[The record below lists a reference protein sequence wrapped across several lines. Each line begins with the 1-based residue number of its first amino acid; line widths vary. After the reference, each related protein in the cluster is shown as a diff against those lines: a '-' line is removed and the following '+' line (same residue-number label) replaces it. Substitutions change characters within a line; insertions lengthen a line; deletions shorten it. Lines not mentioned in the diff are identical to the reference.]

1 MIHKSATLCKI
12 LRNATSAA
20 ISVGVLLLLAGCGGE
35 SRPPHIFVISIDTLR
50 ADALTP
56 YGETRVETPTASAL
70 AAEGTLFSRAV
81 TPMGITI
88 PVHATMLTG
97 LMPRHH
103 GVRANVHRLAEDVP
117 AIVEDLEAIGYTSA
131 SILSL
136 GAMNFIAG
144 LDRGFDFAS
153 DRAEEGREFRR
164 DDAETLDM
172 ALAWIGE
179 QDGETPLFM
188 LLHFYDVHSPHMP
201 TEYTPPMPDG
211 YDGPLIDGISVETL
225 YNESQDLLAGRPAEL
240 AALRALFVGE
250 AAEAD
255 RRAGRFIEAL
265 REQGLLDNSVVIYL
279 ADHGQGLGEN
289 DYFGHGPT
297 LEQTV
302 LHVPIIVRDFRRRGE
317 PLQVTET
324 VGLIDIA
331 PTVLGLAGL
340 DAGDLPGRDL
350 LALGESKTPS
360 VYISEVEQRSSQ
372 TEFRP
377 EHFDDE
383 ALAAFFDNYKY
394 VESDGEQRLFR
405 IDETWGQ
412 EIRPVE
418 LDELHESL
426 RIWLADLMQEYRDG
440 NASSERAELDDAAI
454 EQLRS
459 LGYIQ

>member
-1 MIHKSATLCKI
+1 MICKFDS
-12 LRNATSAA
+12 LFKTVRAAKSAA
-20 ISVGVLLLLAGCGGE
+20 ISVGLLLALAGCSGE
-35 SRPPHIFVISIDTLR
+35 PRPPHIFVISIDTLR
-50 ADALTP
+50 ADALAP
-56 YGETRVETPTASAL
+56 WGETRVETPTASAL
-70 AAEGTLFSRAV
+70 AAEGTLFTRAV

-117 AIVEDLEAIGYTSA
+117 AIVEDLDAAGYASA

-136 GAMNFIAG
+136 GAMNFMAG
-144 LDRGFDFAS
+144 LDRGFGFAS
-153 DRAEEGREFRR
+153 DRDEDGREFKRN
-164 DDAETLDM
+164 DSETLDM
-172 ALAWIGE
+172 ALDWIGR

-188 LLHFYDVHSPHMP
+188 LLHFYDVHSPHLP
-201 TEYTPPMPDG
+201 TDYTPPMPDG
-211 YDGPLIDGISVETL
+211 YAGPLADGISVEML
-225 YNESQDLLAGRPAEL
+225 YNESQELLAGRPDEL
-240 AALRALFVGE
+240 AALRALYLGE

-255 RRAGRFIEAL
+255 RRAGTFIEAL
-265 REQGLLDNSVVIYL
+265 RAQGLLDNSVVIYL

-302 LHVPIIVRDFRRRGE
+302 LHVPIIIRDFRDSGDAR
-317 PLQVTET
+317 QVTET

-331 PTVLGLAGL
+331 PTILGLAGL
-340 DAGDLPGRDL
+340 DAGGLPGRDL
-350 LALGESKTPS
+350 LAPGDAETPG
-360 VYISEVEQRSSQ
+360 VYLSEVEQRSSQ

-383 ALAAFFDNYKY
+383 ALAAYFDNYKY
-394 VESDGEQRLFR
+394 VESDGEQRLYR
-405 IDETWGQ
+405 VDETWGQ
-412 EIRPVE
+412 DIRPVD

-426 RIWLADLMQEYRDG
+426 RIWLADLMQDYREG
-440 NASSERAELDDAAI
+440 NASSERAELDDEAI
-454 EQLRS
+454 EHLRS

>member
-1 MIHKSATLCKI
+1 MIRKFDFPDQMLRAAAT
-12 LRNATSAA
+12 A
-20 ISVGVLLLLAGCGGE
+20 GLLLALAGCGGE
-35 SRPPHIFVISIDTLR
+35 PEPPHIFIVSIDTLR
-50 ADALTP
+50 ADALAP

-70 AAEGTLFSRAV
+70 AAEGTLFTRAV
-81 TPMGITI
+81 SPMGITI

-97 LMPRHH
+97 LMPRDH

-117 AIVEDLEAIGYTSA
+117 AIAEDLDAAGYTSA

-136 GAMNFIAG
+136 GAMNFIAA

-153 DRAEEGREFRR
+153 DRAEDGREFKR

-172 ALAWIGE
+172 ALDWIKR
-179 QDGETPLFM
+179 QDGQDPLFM
-188 LLHFYDVHSPHMP
+188 LLHFYNVHSPHLP
-201 TEYTPPMPDG
+201 TEFTPPMPDG
-211 YDGPLIDGISVETL
+211 YDGPLVDGISVETL
-225 YNESQDLLAGRPAEL
+225 YNESQALLAGRPDEL
-240 AALRALFVGE
+240 EALGALYAGE

-265 REQGLLDNSVVIYL
+265 RERGLLENSVVIYL

-302 LHVPIIVRDFRRRGE
+302 LHVPIIIRDFRERGRAR
-317 PLQVTET
+317 QVTET
-324 VGLIDIA
+324 VGLVDIA
-331 PTVLGLAGL
+331 PTVLELAGL
-340 DAGDLPGRDL
+340 DAGNLPGRNL
-350 LALGESKTPS
+350 LALDESDSPR
-360 VYISEVEQRSSQ
+360 VYLAEVEQRSSQ
-372 TEFRP
+372 TEYRP

-383 ALAAFFDNYKY
+383 ALAAYFEDYKY
-394 VESDGEQRLFR
+394 VESDGEQRLYR

-412 EIRPVE
+412 KIRPVE
-418 LDELHESL
+418 LEELHESL
-426 RIWLADLMQEYRDG
+426 RIWLADQMQDYREG
-440 NASSERAELDDAAI
+440 KTSSERAELDDEAI

>member
-1 MIHKSATLCKI
+1 MIRKFEFPGKSLRAGAT
-12 LRNATSAA
+12 AA
-20 ISVGVLLLLAGCGGE
+20 LLLLLAGCGGE
-35 SRPPHIFVISIDTLR
+35 PEPPHIFVISIDTLR
-50 ADALTP
+50 ADALAP
-56 YGETRVETPTASAL
+56 FGETRVETPTATAL
-70 AAEGTLFSRAV
+70 AAEGTMFTRAV

-103 GVRANVHRLAEDVP
+103 GVRANVHRLADEIP
-117 AIVEDLEAIGYTSA
+117 AITESLDAAGYTSA

-136 GAMNFIAG
+136 GAMNFMAG

-153 DRAEEGREFRR
+153 DREETGRQFKR

-172 ALAWIGE
+172 ALDWVGR

-188 LLHFYDVHSPHMP
+188 LLHFYDVHSPHLP
-201 TEYTPPMPDG
+201 TEFTPPLPDG
-211 YDGPLIDGISVETL
+211 YDGPLADGISVETL
-225 YNESQDLLAGRPAEL
+225 YNESQALLAGRPVEL
-240 AALRALFVGE
+240 AALGALYAGE

-265 REQGLLDNSVVIYL
+265 RERGLLENSVIIYT

-289 DYFGHGPT
+289 DYFGHGPS

-302 LHVPIIVRDFRRRGE
+302 LHVPVIIRDFRTRGNAR
-317 PLQVTET
+317 QVTET

-340 DAGDLPGRDL
+340 DAGDLPGQNL
-350 LALGESKTPS
+350 LALDETDSPR
-360 VYISEVEQRSSQ
+360 VYLSEVEQRSSQ

-377 EHFDDE
+377 EHFDDQ
-383 ALAAFFDNYKY
+383 ALAAYFENYKY
-394 VESDGEQRLFR
+394 VESDGEKRLYR

-412 EIRPVE
+412 RIQPAE
-418 LDELHESL
+418 LDDLHESL
-426 RIWLADLMQEYRDG
+426 RIWLADLMQDYREG
-440 NASSERAELDDAAI
+440 NASSERAELDDEAI

>member
-1 MIHKSATLCKI
+1 MICKCDALCKT
-12 LRNATSAA
+12 LRNATMAA
-20 ISVGVLLLLAGCGGE
+20 ISLGLLLVLPGCGGE

-50 ADALTP
+50 ADALVP
-56 YGETRVETPTASAL
+56 YGETSVETPTASAL
-70 AAEGTLFSRAV
+70 AADGILFTRAV

-117 AIVEDLEAIGYTSA
+117 AIVEKLDAIGYNSA

-153 DRAEEGREFRR
+153 DRAEDGREFKR

-172 ALAWIGE
+172 ALDWIGE
-179 QDGETPLFM
+179 QDGDTPLFM
-188 LLHFYDVHSPHMP
+188 LLHFYDVHSPHLP
-201 TEYTPPMPDG
+201 TDYTPPMPDG
-211 YDGPLIDGISVETL
+211 YDGPLVDGISVETL
-225 YNESQDLLAGRPAEL
+225 YNESQDLLAGRPDEL

-265 REQGLLDNSVVIYL
+265 RDQGLLENSVVIYL

-302 LHVPIIVRDFRRRGE
+302 LQVPIIIRDFRRPGE
-317 PLQVTET
+317 ARQVTET
-324 VGLIDIA
+324 VGLIDVA

-340 DAGDLPGRDL
+340 DADSLPGRNL
-350 LALGESKTPS
+350 LALGETETPS

-394 VESDGEQRLFR
+394 VESDGQQRLYR

-412 EIRPVE
+412 DIQPIE

-426 RIWLADLMQEYRDG
+426 RIWLADLMQDYREG
-440 NASSERAELDDAAI
+440 NTSSERAELDDEAI

>member
-1 MIHKSATLCKI
+1 MNKLDASGKS
-12 LRNATSAA
+12 LRTICTAA
-20 ISVGVLLLLAGCGGE
+20 AMLAVLAGCGGE
-35 SRPPHIFVISIDTLR
+35 QEPPHVFVISIDTLR
-50 ADALTP
+50 ADYLAP
-56 YGETRVETPTASAL
+56 YGQEQVETPTASAL
-70 AAEGTLFSRAV
+70 AAEGTLFTRAL

-97 LMPRHH
+97 LMPREHA
-103 GVRANVHRLAEDVP
+103 VRANVHRLADDVP
-117 AIVEDLEAIGYTSA
+117 TIAEDLDAAGYTSA

-136 GAMNFIAG
+136 GAMNFVSG
-144 LDRGFDFAS
+144 LDRGFDHAS
-153 DRAEEGREFRR
+153 DRDEDGREFRR
-164 DDAETLDM
+164 DDAQTLEM
-172 ALAWIGE
+172 ALDWIGR
-179 QDGETPLFM
+179 QDGQSPLFM
-188 LLHFYDVHSPHMP
+188 LLHFYDVHSPHLP
-201 TEYTPPMPDG
+201 TDHTPAMPDG
-211 YDGPLIDGISVETL
+211 YDGPLADGISVETL
-225 YNESQDLLAGRPAEL
+225 YNESQELLAGRPIEL
-240 AALRALFVGE
+240 AALGALYAGE

-265 REQGLLDNSVVIYL
+265 RAQGLLENSVVIYV

-302 LHVPIIVRDFRRRGE
+302 LHVPLIIRDFRKRANARR
-317 PLQVTET
+317 VTET

-331 PTVLGLAGL
+331 PTILALAGL
-340 DAGDLPGRDL
+340 DIDHLPGRNL
-350 LALGESKTPS
+350 IVPRESDAPT

-383 ALAAFFDNYKY
+383 ALAAYFEDFKL
-394 VESDGEQRLFR
+394 VEQDGQQRLYR

-412 EIRPVE
+412 DIQPAE
-418 LDELHESL
+418 LGEMHESL
-426 RIWLADLMQEYRDG
+426 RIWLADRLQDYREG
-440 NASSERAELDDAAI
+440 NASSERAELDNEAI

>member
-1 MIHKSATLCKI
+1 MICKFDALCKI
-12 LRNATSAA
+12 LRTATSAA
-20 ISVGVLLLLAGCGGE
+20 ISVGLALVLAGCGGE

-50 ADALTP
+50 ADALAP
-56 YGETRVETPTASAL
+56 YGESRVKTPTASAL
-70 AAEGTLFSRAV
+70 AAEGTVFTRAV

-88 PVHATMLTG
+88 PVHTTMLTG

-117 AIVEDLEAIGYTSA
+117 AIAEALDAIGYTSA

-153 DRAEEGREFRR
+153 DRAEGEREFMRG
-164 DDAETLDM
+164 DAETLDM

-188 LLHFYDVHSPHMP
+188 LLHFYAVHSPHLP
-201 TEYTPPMPDG
+201 TDYTPPMPDG
-211 YDGPLIDGISVETL
+211 YAGPLADGISVETL
-225 YNESQDLLAGRPAEL
+225 YNESQDLLAGQPEEL
-240 AALRALFVGE
+240 AALAALYAGE

-265 REQGLLDNSVVIYL
+265 RAQGLLENSVVIYL

-297 LEQTV
+297 LEQAV
-302 LHVPIIVRDFRRRGE
+302 LHVPIIIRDFRKRGE
-317 PLQVTET
+317 ARRVTET
-324 VGLIDIA
+324 VGLIDVA

-340 DAGDLPGRDL
+340 DADSLPGRNL
-350 LALGESKTPS
+350 LALGEAETHG

-383 ALAAFFDNYKY
+383 ALAAFFGNYKY
-394 VESDGEQRLFR
+394 VESDGEQRLYR
-405 IDETWGQ
+405 IDETRGQ
-412 EIRPVE
+412 DIRPIE

-426 RIWLADLMQEYRDG
+426 RIWLADLLDDYREG
-440 NASSERAELDDAAI
+440 NASSERAELGSEAI

>member
-1 MIHKSATLCKI
+1 MICKSDFLGKTLRAT
-12 LRNATSAA
+12 TAA
-20 ISVGVLLLLAGCGGE
+20 GLLLVLAGCGGD
-35 SRPPHIFVISIDTLR
+35 SRPPNIFVISIDTLR
-50 ADALTP
+50 ADALAP

-70 AAEGTLFSRAV
+70 AAEGTIFTRAV

-117 AIVEDLEAIGYTSA
+117 AIAEDLDAIGYTSA

-153 DRAEEGREFRR
+153 DRTEDGRKFKR
-164 DDAETLDM
+164 DDAETLDL
-172 ALAWIGE
+172 ALDWIGQ
-179 QDGETPLFM
+179 QDGKTPLFM
-188 LLHFYDVHSPHMP
+188 LLHFYDVHSPHLP
-201 TEYTPPMPDG
+201 TDYQPPMPDG
-211 YDGPLIDGISVETL
+211 YDGPLVDGISVETL
-225 YNESQDLLAGRPAEL
+225 YNESQTLLAGQPAEL
-240 AALRALFVGE
+240 AALAALYAGE

-255 RRAGRFIEAL
+255 RRAGRFIKAL
-265 REQGLLDNSVVIYL
+265 SDQGLLENSVVVYL

-302 LHVPIIVRDFRRRGE
+302 LHVPVIIRDFRTRSNRRK
-317 PLQVTET
+317 VTET

-331 PTVLGLAGL
+331 PTILGLAGL
-340 DAGDLPGRDL
+340 DAGNLPGRNL
-350 LALGESKTPS
+350 LALGESETPV

-383 ALAAFFDNYKY
+383 ALAAYFDNYKY
-394 VESDGEQRLFR
+394 LESDGEQRLYR

-412 EIRPVE
+412 EIQPVE
-418 LDELHESL
+418 LNVLHESL
-426 RIWLADLMQEYRDG
+426 RIWLADRMQDYREG
-440 NASSERAELDDAAI
+440 NTSSERAELDSEAI

>member
-1 MIHKSATLCKI
+1 MNCKSNSRGKA
-12 LRNATSAA
+12 LRAAA
-20 ISVGVLLLLAGCGGE
+20 IAGLMLVLAGCGAE
-35 SRPPHIFVISIDTLR
+35 PEPPNIFVISIDTLR
-50 ADALTP
+50 ADVLAP

-88 PVHATMLTG
+88 PVHATLLTG
-97 LMPRHH
+97 LMPRIH
-103 GVRANVHRLAEDVP
+103 GVRANVHRLADEVP
-117 AIVEDLEAIGYTSA
+117 AIAEDLAAAGYASA

-136 GAMNFIAG
+136 GAMNFMTG
-144 LDRGFDFAS
+144 LDRGFDHAS
-153 DRAEEGREFRR
+153 DREEEGRVFRR
-164 DDAETLDM
+164 DDAETLDL
-172 ALAWIGE
+172 ALEWVGR

-188 LLHFYDVHSPHMP
+188 LLHLYDVHSPHLR
-201 TEYTPPMPDG
+201 TEHTPPMPDG
-211 YDGPLIDGISVETL
+211 YAGPLVDGISVETL
-225 YNESQDLLAGRPAEL
+225 YNESQELLAGRPDEL
-240 AALRALFVGE
+240 AALRALYVGE

-255 RRAGRFIEAL
+255 RRVGRFIEAL
-265 REQGLLDNSVVIYL
+265 RAQGLLENSVIIYL

-302 LHVPIIVRDFRRRGE
+302 LHVPIIIRDFRKRAEARRI
-317 PLQVTET
+317 TET

-331 PTVLGLAGL
+331 PTILRLAGL
-340 DAGDLPGRDL
+340 DAARLPGRDL
-350 LALGESKTPS
+350 LALAADGSPH
-360 VYISEVEQRSSQ
+360 VYLSEVEQRSSQ

-377 EHFDDE
+377 AHFDEE
-383 ALAAFFDNYKY
+383 ALAAYFDNYKY
-394 VESDGEQRLFR
+394 VESDGEQRLYR

-412 EIRPVE
+412 KIQPVE

-426 RIWLADLMQEYRDG
+426 RIWLAERMQDYREGQAD
-440 NASSERAELDDAAI
+440 SERADLTDEAI

>member
-1 MIHKSATLCKI
+1 MIRKFDFPGKI
-12 LRNATSAA
+12 LRATT
-20 ISVGVLLLLAGCGGE
+20 ISGLLLILAGCSGE
-35 SRPPHIFVISIDTLR
+35 PEPPHIFVISIDTLR
-50 ADALTP
+50 ADALAP
-56 YGETRVETPTASAL
+56 YGETRVATPTASKL
-70 AAEGTLFSRAV
+70 AAEGTLFTRAV

-88 PVHATMLTG
+88 PVHATLLTG
-97 LMPRHH
+97 LMPRNH
-103 GVRANVHRLAEDVP
+103 GVRANIHRLPESVP
-117 AIVEDLEAIGYTSA
+117 AIAEDLDAAGYTSA

-136 GAMNFIAG
+136 GAMNFMAG

-153 DRAEEGREFRR
+153 DRDEDGRAFKR
-164 DDAETLDM
+164 DDVETLDM
-172 ALAWIGE
+172 ALNWIGE

-188 LLHFYDVHSPHMP
+188 LLHFYDVHSPHLP
-201 TEYTPPMPDG
+201 TDHTPPMPDG
-211 YDGPLIDGISVETL
+211 YAGPLVDGISVETL
-225 YNESQDLLAGRPAEL
+225 YNESQELLAGHPDEL
-240 AALRALFVGE
+240 AALAALYAGE

-255 RRAGRFIEAL
+255 GRAGRFIEGL
-265 REQGLLDNSVVIYL
+265 RERGLLENSVVIYL

-302 LHVPIIVRDFRRRGE
+302 LHVPIIIRDFRERGSARR
-317 PLQVTET
+317 VNET

-331 PTVLGLAGL
+331 PTILRLAGL
-340 DAGDLPGRDL
+340 DAGDLPGRNL
-350 LALGESKTPS
+350 LSLDESDSPT

-383 ALAAFFDNYKY
+383 ALAAYFDNYKY
-394 VESDGEQRLFR
+394 VESDGQQRLYR
-405 IDETWGQ
+405 IDDTWGQ
-412 EIRPVE
+412 KIEPVQ

-426 RIWLADLMQEYRDG
+426 RIWLADRMQDYRDG
-440 NASSERAELDDAAI
+440 NATSERAELDSEAI

>member
-1 MIHKSATLCKI
+1 MISRFDSLCKT
-12 LRNATSAA
+12 LRAATSAA
-20 ISVGVLLLLAGCGGE
+20 ISFGLLLVLAGCGGE

-50 ADALTP
+50 ADALAP
-56 YGETRVETPTASAL
+56 YGDARVETPTASAL
-70 AAEGTLFSRAV
+70 AAGGTMFTRAV

-97 LMPRHH
+97 LMPRIH
-103 GVRANVHRLAEDVP
+103 GVRANVHRLADDVP
-117 AIVEDLEAIGYTSA
+117 AIVEELGAAGYSSA
-131 SILSL
+131 SVLSL
-136 GAMNFIAG
+136 GAMNFISG

-153 DRAEEGREFRR
+153 DRTEDGREFKR

-172 ALAWIGE
+172 ALDWIGR

-188 LLHFYDVHSPHMP
+188 LLHFYDVHSPHLP
-201 TEYTPPMPDG
+201 TEHTPPMPDG
-211 YDGPLIDGISVETL
+211 YTGPLADGISVETL
-225 YNESQDLLAGRPAEL
+225 YNESQDLLAGRPDEL
-240 AALRALFVGE
+240 AALAALYAGE

-265 REQGLLDNSVVIYL
+265 RAQGLLENSVVIYL

-302 LHVPIIVRDFRRRGE
+302 LHVPIIIRDFRRHGDAR
-317 PLQVTET
+317 QVTET
-324 VGLIDIA
+324 VGLIDVA

-340 DAGDLPGRDL
+340 DAGGLPGRNL
-350 LALGESKTPS
+350 LALGEAGAPR

-383 ALAAFFDNYKY
+383 ALAAFFDSYKY
-394 VESDGEQRLFR
+394 VESDGERRLYR

-412 EIRPVE
+412 EIRQVE

-426 RIWLADLMQEYRDG
+426 LIWLADLMQDYREG
-440 NASSERAELDDAAI
+440 NASSERAELDDEAI

>member
-1 MIHKSATLCKI
+1 MIRKFDS
-12 LRNATSAA
+12 LRKTT
-20 ISVGVLLLLAGCGGE
+20 ISGLLLVLVGCGGE
-35 SRPPHIFVISIDTLR
+35 PEPPNIFVISIDTLR
-50 ADALTP
+50 ADALAP
-56 YGETRVETPTASAL
+56 YGETQVETPTASAL
-70 AAEGTLFSRAV
+70 AADGTLFTRAV

-117 AIVEDLEAIGYTSA
+117 AIAEDLDAIGYASA

-153 DRAEEGREFRR
+153 DRAEDGREFKRP
-164 DDAETLDM
+164 DAETLDM
-172 ALAWIGE
+172 ALDWIGE
-179 QDGETPLFM
+179 QDGQTPLFM
-188 LLHFYDVHSPHMP
+188 LLHFYDVHSPHLP

-211 YDGPLIDGISVETL
+211 YDGALTDGISVETL
-225 YNESQDLLAGRPAEL
+225 YNESQDLLAGRPDEL
-240 AALRALFVGE
+240 AALAALYAGE

-255 RRAGRFIEAL
+255 RRAGSFIEAL
-265 REQGLLDNSVVIYL
+265 RDRGLLENSVVIYL

-302 LHVPIIVRDFRRRGE
+302 LHVPIIIRDFRTRGNG
-317 PLQVTET
+317 QRVAET

-331 PTVLGLAGL
+331 PTILALAGL
-340 DAGDLPGRDL
+340 DAGNLPGRNL
-350 LALGESKTPS
+350 LALGKSETPT
-360 VYISEVEQRSSQ
+360 VYLSEVEQRSSQ

-383 ALAAFFDNYKY
+383 ALAAYFENYKY
-394 VESDGEQRLFR
+394 VESDGEQRLYR
-405 IDETWGQ
+405 IDGTWGQ
-412 EIRPVE
+412 QIQSVE

-426 RIWLADLMQEYRDG
+426 RIWLVDRMQDYREG
-440 NASSERAELDDAAI
+440 NASSERAELDNEAI